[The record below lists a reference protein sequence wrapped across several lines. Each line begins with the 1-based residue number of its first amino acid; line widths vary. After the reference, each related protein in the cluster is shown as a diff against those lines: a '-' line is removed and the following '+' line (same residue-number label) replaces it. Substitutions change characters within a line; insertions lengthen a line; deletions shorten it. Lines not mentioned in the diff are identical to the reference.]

1 MSAPQPRSRAR
12 AWVLQL
18 LYACE
23 ISDGGLLTE
32 YASTALTRRR
42 VAPRYRPYID
52 RLLTVLEEHRQ
63 EIDKTLQDHI
73 ANWRLDRL
81 AAIDRNILRLGVA
94 ELRYVEEIPGK
105 VSITEALKL
114 AERYG
119 SDDSAAFVN
128 GVLDAVYRD
137 AAVAG

>member
-1 MSAPQPRSRAR
+1 M
-12 AWVLQL
+12 
-18 LYACE
+18 
-23 ISDGGLLTE
+23 SDGGSLTE
-32 YASTALTRRR
+32 YASRALTRRR

-52 RLLTVLEEHRQ
+52 RLLTILEEHRQ

-119 SDDSAAFVN
+119 SDDSTAFVN